1 MELPLIHPKA
11 TVTSEHHPCGAE
23 HLEFPFSAKAFY
35 IGPLQPQQICGEESR
50 LVFPSLRL
58 LAPSGKGYK
67 EQVKKLKE
75 AAEQEG
81 WQQEQWPGSQLI
93 CLRQSSQPFND
104 QEDYTVCVSTST
116 YSKERVPR
124 QAAEESWPCKY

>member
-1 MELPLIHPKA
+1 M
-11 TVTSEHHPCGAE
+11 
-23 HLEFPFSAKAFY
+23 
-35 IGPLQPQQICGEESR
+35 PLQACQLCGEESR
-50 LVFPSLRL
+50 LVFASLRL
-58 LAPSGKGYK
+58 LAPAGKGYK

-104 QEDYTVCVSTST
+104 QEDYTVCVSTPIHN
-116 YSKERVPR
+116 E
-124 QAAEESWPCKY
+124 